1 MDNNAV
7 AGGDLPSRRG
17 RVGVVASLGV
27 LVALLAGGWFFLNPA
42 GSGAAPAMAL
52 ADLGTVPDVR
62 LTERSGRAFGLGE
75 LKGKVWVANFIFTRC
90 GGSCPGMS
98 AKMSDLQ
105 ETLREAGDVK
115 LVSFTVDPQ
124 NDTPEQLAN
133 YANGYNAD
141 KDKWLFLT
149 GDAEQMQTLAK
160 ESFRLAI
167 EEGTDPKEPILHSR
181 RFVLVDRDGHIRGYY
196 NSEEPE
202 GRERLLKDIKTL
214 TEGDA

>member
-7 AGGDLPSRRG
+7 AGGEQPRRSRIG
-17 RVGVVASLGV
+17 
-27 LVALLAGGWFFLNPA
+27 LVALLGIFVALAAGGWLMLRPA
-42 GSGAAPAMAL
+42 GSGAAPVMVL
-52 ADLGTVPDVR
+52 ADLGSVPDVS
-62 LTERSGRAFGLGE
+62 LTERSGEPFRLGQ
-75 LKGKVWVANFIFTRC
+75 LKGKIWVANFIFTRC

-105 ETLREAGDVK
+105 ETLREAGDVR
-115 LVSFTVDPQ
+115 LVSFTVDPE

-133 YANGYNAD
+133 YAKGYNAD
-141 KDKWLFLT
+141 EEKWLFLT
-149 GDAEQMQTLAK
+149 GDADRMQSLAK

-181 RFVLVDRDGHIRGYY
+181 RFVLVDGEGHIRGYY

-202 GRERLLKDIKTL
+202 AKARLLEDIKTL
-214 TEGDA
+214 TEGDL